1 MLIQDV
7 ITTIV
12 SIVEGTVVMNI
23 QQDKD
28 QADSQDWDNQ
38 NDNIT
43 SNQDGNNQQTT
54 IIQGETD
61 GTVQTISNNNV
72 DTVNVRSHTIQQDS
86 RNDDI
91 NTNRRQ
97 RH

>member
-28 QADSQDWDNQ
+28 QANSQDRNNQ
-38 NDNIT
+38 YDNIT
-43 SNQDGNNQQTT
+43 SNQDGDNQQTT
-54 IIQGETD
+54 IVQG
-61 GTVQTISNNNV
+61 
-72 DTVNVRSHTIQQDS
+72 
-86 RNDDI
+86 
-91 NTNRRQ
+91 
-97 RH
+97 

>member
-28 QADSQDWDNQ
+28 QANSQDRNNQ
-38 NDNIT
+38 YDNIT

-54 IIQGETD
+54 IVQSQTDTTIQ
-61 GTVQTISNNNV
+61 TVSNDNV
-72 DTVNVRSHTIQQDS
+72 HTVNVRSHTIQ
-86 RNDDI
+86 
-91 NTNRRQ
+91 
-97 RH
+97 